1 MSLEARPLPLAGDL
15 GRPVRWL
22 AVLSILPLAIVIGV
36 LAYVTTHGKP
46 GQAPA
51 PWPLVIAIPL
61 LVGAVQ
67 AVFVRSF
74 ARAGVFV
81 AQGELIVRTGVGT
94 QRIALSN
101 LRKHGVRRADVDS
114 GSSPLRPWLRTRG
127 GALPGLQSGWF
138 RLKNGERAVCLVL
151 DRKHVSYLRSEA
163 DDLSLLLS
171 LRDPDALAALIAR
184 R

>member
-1 MSLEARPLPLAGDL
+1 MSLEPRALPLAGDL
-15 GRPVRWL
+15 ARPVRWL

-51 PWPLVIAIPL
+51 PWPLVIFIPL
-61 LVGAVQ
+61 LVAVVQ
-67 AVFVRSF
+67 AFFVRNF

-81 AQGELIVRTGVGT
+81 AEGDLIVRTGVGT

-101 LRKHGVRRADVDS
+101 LRKHGLRRADVGS
-114 GSSPLRPWLRTRG
+114 GSPLRPWLRTRG
-127 GALPGLQSGWF
+127 GALPGLESGWF

-151 DRKHVSYLRSEA
+151 DRKHVSYLRSDA
-163 DDLSLLLS
+163 DNLSLLLS
-171 LRDPDALAALIAR
+171 LRDPDALDALIAR

>member
-1 MSLEARPLPLAGDL
+1 MSLDPRPLPLAGDL
-15 GRPVRWL
+15 GRAVRWL
-22 AVLSILPLAIVIGV
+22 AVLSILPLAIVLGV
-36 LAYVTTHGKP
+36 LAYVTTHAKP

-51 PWPLVIAIPL
+51 PWPLVILIPV

-67 AVFVRSF
+67 ALFVRSF

-81 AQGELIVRTGVGT
+81 AEGELIVRTGVGT

-101 LRKHGVRRADVDS
+101 LRKHGVRRANVDS
-114 GSSPLRPWLRTRG
+114 GSPLRPWLRTRG

-138 RLKNGERAVCLVL
+138 RLKNGERAVCLLL
-151 DRKHVSYLRSEA
+151 DRKRVSYLRSDA
-163 DDLSLLLS
+163 DNLSLLLS
-171 LRDPDALAALIAR
+171 LRDPDALAALIER